1 MLLAGDVGG
10 THIRLGRFRFGATGR
25 LEPAGEIGNY
35 RSLDFPDLATAAAE
49 YLRGAAERLEAA
61 CFGIPGPVRE
71 NRATTPNLPWPEL
84 DGDAI
89 GARLGLAAGR
99 ALLVNDLAAAAAG
112 LDDLAPDQLLV
123 LQEGSSGA
131 EGNRALVSAGTG
143 LGIALQTRVGERW
156 ATLATEGGHMDFA
169 PRDEEEWALFGYL
182 AERFGRDSGRDG
194 GGHVSAERLVSG
206 PGLVNLYEFLRDRRG
221 LPPHPR
227 VEQALADKG
236 LGVAD
241 ADPSAAIAQ
250 VSAAED
256 SPLCDRTLAMFCSI
270 YGAVA
275 GNVALVGGATGGVFL
290 GGGVAPKLRQRLLEG
305 DFLRSFGAKGR
316 FAGYLERIPVRIVL
330 DPHAGLVG
338 AATLAAE
345 AATK

>member
-10 THIRLGRFRFGATGR
+10 THIRLGRFRLGAAGR
-25 LEPAGEIGNY
+25 LEPAGEIRNY
-35 RSLDFPDLATAAAE
+35 RSLDFPDLATAAVE
-49 YLRGAAERLEAA
+49 YLGDSADRLAAA

-71 NRATTPNLPWPEL
+71 NKATTPNLPWPEL

-123 LQEGSSGA
+123 VQEGERRA

-169 PRDEEEWALFGYL
+169 PRDEEEWALLGHL
-182 AERFGRDSGRDG
+182 AERLGGDS

-221 LPPHPR
+221 LPAHPL
-227 VEQALADKG
+227 VERALADKASG
-236 LGVAD
+236 LGD
-241 ADPSAAIAQ
+241 ADPSAAIAR

-256 SPLCDRTLAMFCSI
+256 SALCDRTLAMFCSI

-290 GGGVAPKLRQRLLEG
+290 GGGVAPKLHLRLLEG
-305 DFLRSFGAKGR
+305 DFLRSFRAKGR
-316 FAGYLERIPVRIVL
+316 FAGYLGRIPVRIVL
-330 DPHAGLVG
+330 DPHAGLLG
-338 AATLAAE
+338 AAKLAAE
-345 AATK
+345 AAQN